1 MHPIIS
7 LSCWQCLLSGM
18 RSLQSRNK
26 IFLSLWKE
34 MDSKKDFRVKFYLEA
49 YAFITGKSPTW
60 RFSLLLTLPDHE
72 EELVK
77 ITHNLS

>member
-1 MHPIIS
+1 
-7 LSCWQCLLSGM
+7 
-18 RSLQSRNK
+18 
-26 IFLSLWKE
+26 